1 MKIKLVITAMLFILF
16 STLRAQDVILGE
28 KNPCPEET
36 YEYIFNGISCDGNLT
51 WSVNH
56 GTVIQTT
63 SNRIKISWHKDF
75 VGNGSWHVRAHFS
88 RQKSDGSCDVSSYH
102 ELPIKVNAVSSF
114 NIIGDREIPGGFRG
128 TKTYTAQIKNT
139 LFPATSYLWTVYSG
153 GTTTNY
159 TTTIPSFNLNIT
171 DDGPKWISVQGKNST
186 CSSWGQSIKADIF
199 TTTTFTGPSSIC
211 DEGTYTLINP
221 GTVTLENAAGI
232 ATLTALGNN
241 QWKVMRIGS
250 AEGTVYLKSSIGVN
264 IYNFPIEINSEMK
277 GTMTGP
283 GGIKQGMSGTIT
295 FTPLTGNNYTNL
307 AWTVDAGAHTSLQ
320 IDPYNLKIT
329 IPPNYPLYDTYN
341 GDDIIVTVKA
351 NGECGLMEKNYV
363 LRILPRQPSPNPQ
376 Q

>member
-1 MKIKLVITAMLFILF
+1 MKIKLIITAMLFILF

-102 ELPIKVNAVSSF
+102 ELPIKVNAVSAF

-139 LFPATSYLWTVYSG
+139 LFPASSYLWAVFSG
-153 GTTTNY
+153 GTLTNY
-159 TTTIPSFNLNIT
+159 TTTVPSFNLNIT

-199 TTTTFTGPSSIC
+199 TTTTFTGPDNLCS
-211 DEGTYTLINP
+211 EATYTLINP
-221 GTVTLENAAGI
+221 GTVTLENASGI

-241 QWKVMRIGS
+241 QWMVTRTGQANGTIKLTSTLNGIKSTKDIKIGAIINGEISGISTIFPGKYHDYTLILNDNIANYQNITFGIPDGMTMQILANNKVRLT
-250 AEGTVYLKSSIGVN
+250 AERNYVFAPGETEHTVTLNVTATILGCGIASIE
-264 IYNFPIEINSEMK
+264 FPITVIN
-277 GTMTGP
+277 
-283 GGIKQGMSGTIT
+283 
-295 FTPLTGNNYTNL
+295 
-307 AWTVDAGAHTSLQ
+307 
-320 IDPYNLKIT
+320 
-329 IPPNYPLYDTYN
+329 
-341 GDDIIVTVKA
+341 
-351 NGECGLMEKNYV
+351 
-363 LRILPRQPSPNPQ
+363 PNPTPIN
-376 Q
+376 

>member
-1 MKIKLVITAMLFILF
+1 MKIKFVITAMLFILF
-16 STLRAQDVILGE
+16 STLRAQDVIQGE

-186 CSSWGQSIKADIF
+186 CATPGTSAQAHIS
-199 TTTTFTGPSSIC
+199 TTTTFSGPDNLC
-211 DEGTYTLINP
+211 DEATYTLINP
-221 GTVTLENAAGI
+221 GTVTLEDASGI

-241 QWKVMRIGS
+241 QWKVIRTGQTNGNVVLRSIIDG
-250 AEGTVYLKSSIGVN
+250 KS
-264 IYNFPIEINSEMK
+264 YDKEIK
-277 GTMTGP
+277 
-283 GGIKQGMSGTIT
+283 IGTIT
-295 FTPLTGNNYTNL
+295 TGTISGQ
-307 AWTVDAGAHTSLQ
+307 ASLQ
-320 IDPYNLKIT
+320 LGESRTFTLNLLDNTDYQWSISYNPNVILTKNSATSITLSTTGSVPMGWSENIIIRAKAVSSCGIATNDVTKTIKFVNERDPRL
-329 IPPNYPLYDTYN
+329 D
-341 GDDIIVTVKA
+341 
-351 NGECGLMEKNYV
+351 
-363 LRILPRQPSPNPQ
+363 
-376 Q
+376 